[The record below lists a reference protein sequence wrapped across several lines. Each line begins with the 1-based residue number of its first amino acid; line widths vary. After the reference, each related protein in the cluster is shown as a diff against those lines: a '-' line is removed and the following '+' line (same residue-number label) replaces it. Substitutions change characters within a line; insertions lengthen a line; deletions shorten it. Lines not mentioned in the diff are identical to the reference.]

1 MSKGQGKQRQK
12 AKRQAKKL
20 AERRRSSVSP
30 LKRLAEAPGEAECW
44 MSGDFDLNGQTQ
56 IFAWKQGAGLTGVAC
71 FLVDRGVVGLKDAW
85 TRLRIDRSEFLDMV
99 DGCKRRGI
107 PMHRVSLD
115 EVRRWVAGGLRW
127 AQDNGMRLP
136 KDWPKT
142 VSLIGGV
149 GDWASADVSQFVKE
163 FAGHPEDLRQRL
175 VGQPVDDYLK
185 RTDVAFVFNEDAPY
199 MDQRTGE
206 YSNSPDALGFDD
218 DDELD
223 ELDEDELESIAAD
236 VPAEELNAMADRF
249 TPAALALTAE
259 TIDWLKARGE
269 TPTTGVFEAWR
280 SVMLAAMISKRAM
293 PDADENEVADFG
305 FELLRDMSARIEKSA
320 FAEYDRAVGQVLAHL
335 ETDSMMMQK
344 AVLKHGLAGGAD
356 ELPDAAAS
364 GPG

>member
-1 MSKGQGKQRQK
+1 MSKAQGKQRHK

-20 AERRRSSVSP
+20 AERRRASVSP
-30 LKRLAEAPGEAECW
+30 LKRLAEAGGDAECW
-44 MSGDFDLNGQTQ
+44 MSGDCDLNGQTQ
-56 IFAWKQGAGLTGVAC
+56 IFAWKQGAGLSGVAA

-85 TRLRIDRSEFLDMV
+85 TRLRIDRAEFLDMI

-127 AQDNGMRLP
+127 AHDNGMRLP
-136 KDWPKT
+136 KAWPKT

-175 VGQPVDDYLK
+175 VGEPLDSYLK
-185 RTDVAFVFNEDAPY
+185 RTDIDFVFNEDAPY

-206 YSNSPDALGFDD
+206 YSNSPDALGFDG
-218 DDELD
+218 D

-249 TPAALALTAE
+249 TPAALALTAK
-259 TIDWLKARGE
+259 TVDWLKARGE
-269 TPTTGVFEAWR
+269 TPTSEVFEAWR

-293 PDADENEVADFG
+293 PDADEEEVADFG
-305 FELLRDMSARIEKSA
+305 FELLRDMSARIEESD

-344 AVLKHGLAGGAD
+344 AVLKHGLAGDAD
-356 ELPDAAAS
+356 QRREA
-364 GPG
+364 